1 MNAKETLTEWLAEGD
16 LERVVSG
23 LRIVCK
29 KWGDKDLAAAINFQS
44 GRHNDLKNSH
54 LKGLVSHA
62 DYSIELAKI
71 RQSLSGMV
79 GNLAEHWTAEGLET
93 VPKTR
98 LSESSATPRQWWQKW
113 EYILATLATIAGVTG
128 YTLKDFFGGNSE
140 KGRPVSLSVFAFDA
154 KKGKQYPVL
163 RQQGHIWLDINGER
177 KQEAIDDKG
186 KAVFQ
191 NLHVGD
197 NILLEVN
204 FSEPY
209 HAVRPD
215 SLFAVPENGRIYLPV
230 ELKGLDKIA
239 GRLISRD
246 QPLSGVIVSLAD
258 VRDTSDA
265 LGNYELRIPE
275 ALQKKEQQVQ
285 FFKPGYNM
293 RIETIHPQTG
303 QSWDFVLEKQ

>member
-16 LERVVSG
+16 LERVVAG

-44 GRHNDLKNSH
+44 GRYNDLKNSH

-79 GNLAEHWTAEGLET
+79 GSLAEQWTAEGLET

-98 LSESSATPRQWWQKW
+98 FAESPATPRQWWQKW

-140 KGRPVSLSVFAFDA
+140 NGRPVSLSVFAFDA

-197 NILLEVN
+197 NILLEVS

-215 SLFAVPENGRIYLPV
+215 SFYTVPANGQIYMPV
-230 ELKGLDKIA
+230 ELKGLDKIS
-239 GRLISRD
+239 GRLIARD
-246 QPLSGVIVSLAD
+246 QPLPGVIVSLGEL
-258 VRDTSDA
+258 RDTSDA

-275 ALQKKEQQVQ
+275 TLQKKEQQVQ

>member
-16 LERVVSG
+16 LERVLAG
-23 LRIVCK
+23 LRIICK
-29 KWGDKDLAAAINFQS
+29 KWGDNDLALSVNFQS
-44 GRHNDLKNSH
+44 GRYIGLKNSH
-54 LKGLVSHA
+54 LKGLVTYA
-62 DYSIELAKI
+62 NYSIELAII
-71 RQSLSGMV
+71 REALLDLV
-79 GNLAEHWTAEGLET
+79 GEMTEDWTAEGLET

-98 LSESSATPRQWWQKW
+98 IPDGSAQSRCWWQKW
-113 EYILATLATIAGVTG
+113 EYILGTMATIAGVTG
-128 YTLKDFFGGNSE
+128 FTLKDFFGGNSE

-163 RQQGHIWLDINGER
+163 RQQGHIWLDVNGER

-197 NILLEVN
+197 SILLDVN

-230 ELKGLDKIA
+230 ELKGLGFIA
-239 GRLISRD
+239 GRVIFQD
-246 QPLSGVIVSLAD
+246 QPLPGVIVSLAD

-265 LGNYELRIPE
+265 LGHYELRIPE